1 MSYDPNA
8 EDLHEAW
15 KGWDIDKHDFLG
27 LSSDNK
33 AKLSPLKFQTVAGR
47 KYGLT
52 FMMKI
57 DENDMACQVTGGM
70 GATVNIFKL

>member
-8 EDLHEAW
+8 EDSLKLW
-15 KGWDIDKHDFLG
+15 KDFDIDKHDFLG
-27 LSSDNK
+27 LSSDNN
-33 AKLSPLKFQTVAGR
+33 AKLSPLKLQTVAGR

-57 DENDMACQVTGGM
+57 DENDMACQVTDGM
-70 GATVNIFKL
+70 GKYFKL